1 MNKNLLYVFLMVV
14 VLSTTLGV
22 VSASD
27 NMTQATQDVLAVE
40 PNNDIELQNN
50 AIEKDN
56 AIQDDEIL
64 SDSNENDEALN
75 DGNVIKTV
83 TKGADYVELDNGYT
97 GFCVDREA
105 TFPVAGTEY
114 NVAQQSSLMH
124 SKRTTESVGNKLR
137 LAVVYYADL
146 PEFKEKITN
155 PYAAAAFSRTQQLIW
170 YLTNYDDLAPYS
182 FEYLNKDSL
191 LKNAYFDV
199 INRHNNGEWIDEN
212 GITIKYDD
220 THDVKYEFLALKS
233 TSTYQTL
240 FAYKKIIIDSSSNS
254 SSSTNSS
261 SNNNTSSNTNS
272 SNTNSSNTNSSNKT
286 HNDSHIIVQKHNDEN
301 NTNTQNNS
309 NNQNNDYQESES
321 NEHDTKNHPEKVYGV
336 YDDDTL
342 KQEENNHQSSSTS
355 SVGSAT
361 GNPLIVLL
369 ITLGL
374 LVCGS
379 LRRKK

>member
-261 SNNNTSSNTNS
+261 SN
-272 SNTNSSNTNSSNKT
+272 TNSSNTNSSNKT

>member
-1 MNKNLLYVFLMVV
+1 M
-14 VLSTTLGV
+14 
-22 VSASD
+22 
-27 NMTQATQDVLAVE
+27 
-40 PNNDIELQNN
+40 
-50 AIEKDN
+50 
-56 AIQDDEIL
+56 
-64 SDSNENDEALN
+64 
-75 DGNVIKTV
+75 
-83 TKGADYVELDNGYT
+83 
-97 GFCVDREA
+97 
-105 TFPVAGTEY
+105 
-114 NVAQQSSLMH
+114 
-124 SKRTTESVGNKLR
+124 
-137 LAVVYYADL
+137 
-146 PEFKEKITN
+146 
-155 PYAAAAFSRTQQLIW
+155 
-170 YLTNYDDLAPYS
+170 
-182 FEYLNKDSL
+182 NKDSL

-261 SNNNTSSNTNS
+261 SNNNT
-272 SNTNSSNTNSSNKT
+272 SSNTNSSNKT

>member
-155 PYAAAAFSRTQQLIW
+155 PYAAAAFSV
-170 YLTNYDDLAPYS
+170 
-182 FEYLNKDSL
+182 LN
-191 LKNAYFDV
+191 N
-199 INRHNNGEWIDEN
+199 
-212 GITIKYDD
+212 
-220 THDVKYEFLALKS
+220 
-233 TSTYQTL
+233 
-240 FAYKKIIIDSSSNS
+240 
-254 SSSTNSS
+254 
-261 SNNNTSSNTNS
+261 
-272 SNTNSSNTNSSNKT
+272 
-286 HNDSHIIVQKHNDEN
+286 
-301 NTNTQNNS
+301 
-309 NNQNNDYQESES
+309 
-321 NEHDTKNHPEKVYGV
+321 
-336 YDDDTL
+336 
-342 KQEENNHQSSSTS
+342 
-355 SVGSAT
+355 
-361 GNPLIVLL
+361 
-369 ITLGL
+369 
-374 LVCGS
+374 
-379 LRRKK
+379 